1 MWTVLYFSSTDSSN
15 HFIHL
20 SWGRRTNILGAS
32 EREFVGAGTGSTFAH
47 PRRILRVDAHSDR
60 LKNAGAFGL
69 LDMVIIATT

>member
-20 SWGRRTNILGAS
+20 GAVAQISWEPS